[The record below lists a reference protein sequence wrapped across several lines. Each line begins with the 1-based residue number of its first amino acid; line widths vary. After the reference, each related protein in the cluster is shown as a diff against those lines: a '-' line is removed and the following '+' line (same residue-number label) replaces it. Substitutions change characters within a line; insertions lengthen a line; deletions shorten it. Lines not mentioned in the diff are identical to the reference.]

1 MTSLH
6 QVPYANFGNPFA
18 SGLRIQAPAS
28 SSVKHKTPGSHR
40 ADKSFSRSSC
50 AATHDTAVV
59 ETSASPA
66 GEPLLIVWYCE
77 WDEGRTNARMLAIIP
92 LLQSV

>member
-1 MTSLH
+1 MPGTKCTHSETIHVRIADTSTRESLGKT
-6 QVPYANFGNPFA
+6 Q
-18 SGLRIQAPAS
+18 
-28 SSVKHKTPGSHR
+28 TPGCHR
-40 ADKSFSRSSC
+40 VDKSFCRSSG

-92 LLQSV
+92 LMQSVW